1 MVAAMYMARLYC
13 FDEACGE
20 HAIAEAQTLD
30 QLDALACD
38 CR

>member
-1 MVAAMYMARLYC
+1 MMAAMDMARLIC
-13 FDEACGE
+13 SDEACGE
-20 HAIAEAQTLD
+20 HATAEAQTLD